1 MPIPIQDLVDKR
13 VTLITQA
20 REFLAECEKERGTL
34 SEDESARFDKM
45 HTDAD
50 SIKAE
55 IDTLSTA
62 EALSADRAAKQQAA
76 EDQLAEPQNA
86 TDMDIV
92 RRAGIHKQQE
102 SGPQPVN
109 RLEAE
114 SKVLQ
119 AWGLKGSAQ
128 CQHDP
133 EFAEML
139 KASGCKL
146 DGGGLEIPLSAQ
158 APTNLHQLQNAQSI
172 GTDTAGGHTT
182 FPGFSG
188 FLETA
193 LLQFGSMRQAGTVVR
208 TATGSALDYPTMND
222 TTNSGELLGE
232 NVGDAENDVVFG
244 NLVLNAYKYT
254 SKIVLVSKE
263 LMQDS
268 AFSMS
273 QVIGSALGERLGRI
287 ENTHATTGTGTNQP
301 NGISTAS
308 TLGVTA
314 ASSTVLTA
322 DELID
327 LESSVDAAYRTG
339 AAWMFNDTTR
349 AEIRKLK
356 TSDLQY
362 IWQPGLQD
370 GQPDRLLGYPV
381 HINPDVGDTATAVI
395 AVLFGQLKKYLLRDV
410 MGVTLVQLNER
421 YADTHAVG
429 FVAIAR
435 FDGDLLD
442 AGTNPVKHILMA

>member
-1 MPIPIQDLVDKR
+1 MTTPIQDLIDQR
-13 VTLITQA
+13 VTLITEA
-20 REFLAECEKERGTL
+20 RDYLAECEKERGVL
-34 SEDESARFDKM
+34 SEDESARFDAM
-45 HTDAD
+45 HDDAD
-50 SIKAE
+50 QLKTQIDALEATAKA
-55 IDTLSTA
+55 
-62 EALSADRAAKQQAA
+62 SADRAVRQLAA
-76 EDQLAEPQNA
+76 EDQLKELQAKGDLDKIRENS
-86 TDMDIV
+86 I
-92 RRAGIHKQQE
+92 QQQ
-102 SGPQPVN
+102 GGRQQPIN
-109 RLEAE
+109 RLEAQTN
-114 SKVLQ
+114 VLQ
-119 AWGLKGSAQ
+119 QWGLNGTAG
-128 CQHDP
+128 CQGDP
-133 EFAEML
+133 EFMAML
-139 KASGCKL
+139 TAAGCKL
-146 DGGGLEIPLSAQ
+146 NRGGLEIPLAAT
-158 APTNLHQLQNAQSI
+158 APKNLYDLQNAQSI

-193 LLQFGSMRQAGTVVR
+193 LLQFGAMRQAGTVVR

-222 TTNSGELLGE
+222 STNAGELLGE

-268 AFSMS
+268 AFSMA

-287 ENTHATTGTGTNQP
+287 ENTHATTGTGSSQP
-301 NGISTAS
+301 NGIATAS

-314 ASSTVLTA
+314 ASATVLTA

-327 LESSVDAAYRTG
+327 LESSVDTAYRTG
-339 AAWMFNDTTR
+339 AGWMFNDTTR

-381 HINPDVGDTATAVI
+381 FINPDVGDTATGVI
-395 AVLFGQLKKYLLRDV
+395 SVLFGQLSKYLLRDV